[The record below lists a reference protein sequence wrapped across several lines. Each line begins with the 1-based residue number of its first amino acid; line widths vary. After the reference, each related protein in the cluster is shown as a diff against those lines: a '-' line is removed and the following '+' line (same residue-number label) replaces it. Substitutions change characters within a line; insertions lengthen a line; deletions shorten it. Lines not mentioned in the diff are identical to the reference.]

1 MRKKLTLNRETVRLL
16 ASRDLAHV
24 QGGNSQGGACDT
36 TVGKTQCDLQG
47 CAGFAACSD
56 TCGVCD
62 PPQSQPQ
69 SCQGC
74 TND

>member
-1 MRKKLTLNRETVRLL
+1 MIRKLRLNRETVRLL
-16 ASRDLAHV
+16 THTALVRV
-24 QGGNSQGGACDT
+24 RGGL
-36 TVGKTQCDLQG
+36 V
-47 CAGFAACSD
+47 ACSA

-62 PPQSQPQ
+62 PPLSQPQ